1 MTIEQMLAAQ
11 RERVSFHMP
20 GHKMRRGAET
30 EFDTTELPNTDDLHD
45 PADPTSRWASGW
57 RAPLGRA

>member
-30 EFDTTELPNTDDLHD
+30 EF
-45 PADPTSRWASGW
+45 
-57 RAPLGRA
+57 GRDK